1 MYPAVL
7 YRDMWT
13 QHHNEPVVYGGVACC
28 IFVEEFGQGEIR
40 VELSPE
46 DEATGDQWPV
56 DVLHL
61 TFGKQQEIV
70 DQFR

>member
-1 MYPAVL
+1 V
-7 YRDMWT
+7 D
-13 QHHNEPVVYGGVACC
+13 
-28 IFVEEFGQGEIR
+28 EFGDSEIR

-61 TFGKQQEIV
+61 TFGKQQEIL